1 MCMTQAMRNQIASA
15 QAEGLTFTD
24 EQIET
29 IRKIVEGE
37 VSKEEVIKEICDA
50 NKRREAD
57 KQRTI

>member
-1 MCMTQAMRNQIASA
+1 MTQAIRNQIASA
-15 QAEGLTFTD
+15 RAEGLTFTD

-37 VSKEEVIKEICDA
+37 VSKEEVIKEMCDA

-57 KQRTI
+57 KQRTV

>member
-1 MCMTQAMRNQIASA
+1 MRNQIASA
-15 QAEGLTFTD
+15 RAEGLTFTD

-29 IRKIVEGE
+29 IRKIVDGE

-50 NKRREAD
+50 NKRREAN